1 MQLPFFPAEGV
12 EGSIVYPYLKEI
24 VPWVMEGFAKLF
36 PVFKGMYQQLQDFF
50 EQVKTQIPAP

>member
-1 MQLPFFPAEGV
+1 
-12 EGSIVYPYLKEI
+12 
-24 VPWVMEGFAKLF
+24 LF

>member
-1 MQLPFFPAEGV
+1 
-12 EGSIVYPYLKEI
+12 
-24 VPWVMEGFAKLF
+24 VMEGFAKLF